1 MSRAHLRLVK
11 DCSKPCTETC
21 NCGVNP
27 DCAGPI
33 EQEMQQHF
41 SMQLDLCNQLEAIA
55 DALPQKI
62 DRQKLLIIA
71 RSILPTVKTAHRFE
85 EDRIFPHIKLEAKEK
100 QALNLSLE
108 RLQYEH
114 WEDESFAEE
123 LSDGLIRFVTDC
135 DEPSANTLGYM
146 LRGFFEGLR
155 RHIAFEVEY
164 ILPLLRHQELAIRK

>member
-1 MSRAHLRLVK
+1 MAKSHLKQMK
-11 DCSKPCTETC
+11 DCSKPCTGSC

-27 DCAGPI
+27 VCVGPI
-33 EQEMQQHF
+33 EQEMQRYF
-41 SMQLDLCNQLEAIA
+41 SVQLDLCHQLEDIA

-62 DRQKLLIIA
+62 DRQKLLIVA

-85 EDRIFPHIKLEAKEK
+85 EDRIFPHIKMQAKEK
-100 QALNLSLE
+100 EALHISLE

-123 LSDGLIRFVTDC
+123 LCDGLIRFVTGC
-135 DEPSANTLGYM
+135 DEPSANTLAYM

-155 RHIAFEVEY
+155 RHIAFEVEH
-164 ILPLLRHQELAIRK
+164 ILPLLRVRV